1 MILFALTVNPH
12 FFFYLFGC
20 HPIFQCNVRY
30 FNSPIAFIIKTIFRS
45 LPCLI
50 KFTDIFITTFCKET
64 EALRSETSGYSF
76 VSYGFSQKQHKPA
89 INLQIRNRTLLGW
102 TGSPV
107 AIPLISECYW
117 LLLDFLDIQCC
128 FKHLPQKFD
137 STLFRC
143 AFSVYLV
150 SLIRQPKSSPD
161 LKHCISFPQRNAL
174 PEAIRVWIKLE
185 SSFSIL
191 HSVYFHCLYRENY

>member
-1 MILFALTVNPH
+1 MTKQIKGLNDRKSFMKPPLWNKGFPPFQGTYIH
-12 FFFYLFGC
+12 TYLHTYIHTYMFYLFGALY
-20 HPIFQCNVRY
+20 NKERKLW
-30 FNSPIAFIIKTIFRS
+30 SPPK
-45 LPCLI
+45 
-50 KFTDIFITTFCKET
+50 
-64 EALRSETSGYSF
+64 SETSGYSF

-117 LLLDFLDIQCC
+117 PLLEFLDIQCC
-128 FKHLPQKFD
+128 FKHLPQKFV

-143 AFSVYLV
+143 AFSIYLV

-161 LKHCISFPQRNAL
+161 LDFKTLHFFPTKECYT
-174 PEAIRVWIKLE
+174 P
-185 SSFSIL
+185 SD
-191 HSVYFHCLYRENY
+191 